1 MYHRIVSADCP
12 VPGDDPEEARYAV
25 ALDEFRRQMGVIA
38 AAGRRGVSMGMV
50 LDSLD
55 RNGRVPADW
64 VVLTFDDGNRSDY
77 VHALP
82 LVKDSGFSAT
92 FFVGGD
98 RIGADGGVE
107 PAMLAEMAT
116 DGMEI
121 GSHGMTHRFLTTLD
135 ETEEED
141 ELGRSKE
148 LLERVSGVE
157 VRVFAPPGG
166 RIGRRGMAALR
177 KLTYSAVCTS
187 VFGFNSCTQRGFEF
201 RRIPV
206 TAATPR
212 ARFEQFVEAA
222 APRLLPLYAR
232 DRALRLVRRTLGES
246 RYRRI
251 RSIGLES

>member
-187 VFGFNSCTQRGFEF
+187 
-201 RRIPV
+201 
-206 TAATPR
+206 PR